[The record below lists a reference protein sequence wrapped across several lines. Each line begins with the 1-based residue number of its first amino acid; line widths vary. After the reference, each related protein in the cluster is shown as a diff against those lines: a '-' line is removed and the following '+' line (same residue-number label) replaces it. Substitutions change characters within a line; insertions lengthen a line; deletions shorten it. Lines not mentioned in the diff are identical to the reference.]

1 MNVTDENSRSRSRI
15 RIRTKMSRIRNTGM
29 NTGLMIKDSSG
40 QMTIGGIDSLFACD
54 GGEEE
59 CGHPLEAADGPLQ
72 PLLHLLVVQRHL
84 L

>member
-1 MNVTDENSRSRSRI
+1 MKVTDEKQQDPDPDPLARGTDPKIRI
-15 RIRTKMSRIRNTGM
+15 QIRTKMSRIRNTDMKLAGSI
-29 NTGLMIKDSSG
+29 LCV
-40 QMTIGGIDSLFACD
+40 ACD

-84 L
+84 LQ